1 MEPMMSEVDISA
13 TSLVGSVG
21 ASPTKFPKPA
31 QIKSGSATTV
41 ALSMVEQK
49 LDANLMDDSV
59 WISFWEDEGVSRL
72 TYMLWALVNQ
82 EAVADCRDEAFTMG
96 QVQYAVTSK
105 TLRAYL
111 IAALRAYG
119 QDAIAD
125 SFQKVFDAQ
134 AKRLRDTVDGMEIGP
149 DGMPVLTEEQKATLA
164 ADAQVGDAAKVTTSD
179 VENPTRPTTVGEPS
193 TT

>member
-1 MEPMMSEVDISA
+1 MSEVDISA

-179 VENPTRPTTVGEPS
+179 VENPTRPTTVGETS